1 MIFFLLMQFL
11 WKYIDDLVGKGVEW
25 YYLIELLFYT
35 SASLVPL
42 ALPISVLLSSLMTF
56 GNLGEHNELAALKSS
71 GVGLVRVMRPLIFL
85 MLFICGSAF
94 LFSNYVMPV
103 ANLKGET
110 LLRNIS
116 TKKPALNIRAG
127 VFYGGIEGFSIKIG
141 EKYGPDRKLLR
152 EVYIYDHTSVEGR
165 KVIVASGAMD
175 LTPDERFLLID
186 LEEGISEEGSQAT
199 EKTASDIPSFVLIR
213 SGAHTI
219 RSSSFQSGDL
229 RQVRQKS
236 FQMLNI
242 DQLTVASDSLCVI
255 LAERKESVTGAFV
268 PNTVLNPPSI
278 SRRTIEEEE
287 VVIAHLHQHEAPRLE
302 HALRLAKTQRA
313 YLDQLVRGIPLCN
326 KVTASL
332 LGRMAQEVFASFAV
346 PSFFSSA
353 RPWERSYEKVALAFP
368 WWFLFAFSSFTTPCL
383 SRWRKWVGNWS
394 GLGSVHVDR
403 QFHSFAHRYL
413 SHVQGSHRLC
423 TAEYGSPS

>member
-1 MIFFLLMQFL
+1 MQFL

-152 EVYIYDHTSVEGR
+152 EVYIYDHTSVEGKR
-165 KVIVASGAMD
+165 KVIAAKRGAMD

-186 LEEGISEEGSQAT
+186 LEEGTSYEEV
-199 EKTASDIPSFVLIR
+199 IPGNRKDRIRHPFIALIR

-219 RSSSFQSGDL
+219 RSSSSSQAIC
-229 RQVRQKS
+229 VRCQKS

-242 DQLTVASDSLCVI
+242 DQLTVASDSLRDPDRTEGICGPGFRSKYGFESTVH
-255 LAERKESVTGAFV
+255 LEGER
-268 PNTVLNPPSI
+268 
-278 SRRTIEEEE
+278 IEEEE
-287 VVIAHLHQHEAPRLE
+287 VVIAHLSPAMKHRALE

-313 YLDQLVRGIPLCN
+313 YLDQL
-326 KVTASL
+326 S
-332 LGRMAQEVFASFAV
+332 EEFH
-346 PSFFSSA
+346 
-353 RPWERSYEKVALAFP
+353 
-368 WWFLFAFSSFTTPCL
+368 
-383 SRWRKWVGNWS
+383 WRK
-394 GLGSVHVDR
+394 
-403 QFHSFAHRYL
+403 QL
-413 SHVQGSHRLC
+413 SLAIG
-423 TAEYGSPS
+423 